1 MQKEVVSYASVQRY
15 LTEIWT
21 GRVDWSF
28 GKTVAF
34 TLMTLIC
41 PPAWFYFSLP
51 LDTRIG
57 RAPIIKFVCHI
68 VSHIYFT
75 ILLTIVVLNLT
86 HKIYE
91 VQSIVPYPVE
101 WLLLLW
107 LSGNLVSEL
116 SNVGGGSGLGI
127 VKVLI
132 LVLSAAAIAV
142 HVLAFVLPILFM
154 QHLDS
159 DQKMHF
165 VRTMLYLKNQLF
177 AFALLFAFVEF
188 LDFLTVHHL
197 FGPWAIIIRDLMYDL
212 TRFLV
217 ILLLFIA
224 GFTLHVT
231 SIFQPAYQPANADD
245 GQVMRLA
252 SPEQTLEMLFFSLFG
267 LVEPDTM
274 PPLHLVPDF
283 AKIILKLIFGIY
295 LLVTLIK

>member
-1 MQKEVVSYASVQRY
+1 
-15 LTEIWT
+15 LHLIP
-21 GRVDWSF
+21 

-34 TLMTLIC
+34 SLFVLIC

-51 LDTRIG
+51 LDSRIG

-68 VSHIYFT
+68 VSHVYFT
-75 ILLTIVVLNLT
+75 ILLTVVVLNIT
-86 HKIYE
+86 HKMYE
-91 VQSIVPYPVE
+91 VTSVIPNPVE

-142 HVLAFVLPILFM
+142 HVLAFLLPAVVM
-154 QHLDS
+154 THLDN
-159 DQKMHF
+159 DEKLHF
-165 VRTMLYLKNQLF
+165 ARTMLYLKNQLF

-212 TRFLV
+212 ARFLV
-217 ILLLFIA
+217 ILLLFVA

-231 SIFQPAYQPANADD
+231 SIFQPAYQPLDEDSAEL
-245 GQVMRLA
+245 MRLA

-267 LVEPDTM
+267 SVAATCLSVHSEMSKVKMRPGM
-274 PPLHLVPDF
+274 
-283 AKIILKLIFGIY
+283 KKLSCAFSES
-295 LLVTLIK
+295 L